1 MSTNAITT
9 PTSALAITTDVLTLY
24 RVVFKTGT
32 VNDKG
37 EDVLDFDI
45 VNEKVGEE
53 ATKTNTFKDKEVVQV
68 VAYSA
73 TKYSAN
79 SLAGAQE
86 LIPDESEFVAMYN
99 RGISTKQ
106 DNKFRQ
112 ILKATEEDGSF
123 TYNETTPYDLRD
135 DLKVATNRRLS
146 PAEKLQ
152 NELGSMQFTPDLMAQ
167 FERIMAQRKAE
178 LGL

>member
-1 MSTNAITT
+1 MSTTAIAT

-53 ATKTNTFKDKEVVQV
+53 ATKTNTFKDKEVVNV
-68 VAYSA
+68 VGYSA

-79 SLAGAQE
+79 SLAGAME

-123 TYNETTPYDLRD
+123 SYNETTQYDLRE

-152 NELGSMQFTPDLMAQ
+152 NELGSITLTPDMLAQ
-167 FERIMAQRKAE
+167 FEKLLSARKAE
-178 LGL
+178 MGL